1 MLIWPKN
8 FFFTKFEYGY
18 QNNSKFYADLESVE
32 KNATTKSYRQKKCA
46 KVEFVLFYTT
56 NLYKFLANN
65 FFYVHFFQIFSTD
78 LKSAENSA
86 FFDTMLKKK

>member
-1 MLIWPKN
+1 M
-8 FFFTKFEYGY
+8 
-18 QNNSKFYADLESVE
+18 
-32 KNATTKSYRQKKCA
+32 
-46 KVEFVLFYTT
+46 EFVLFYTT

-86 FFDTMLKKK
+86 FFDTHLLKKKLKKFGVMEYIYEYFLEIVECKFARNGLTN